1 MVTQIYLVRHG
12 ETAWSV
18 AGQHT
23 GRTDLP
29 LTPAGEKRGTQL
41 RERLRGIVFSQV
53 LTSPLQRARQTCE
66 LAGLGATARIEPA
79 LREWDY
85 GDYEGETTATI
96 RLRRPGWE
104 LFRDGCPKGESPES
118 VSKRADLVVD
128 SLRAVDGIVAVF
140 SHGHFLRAL
149 AMRWVELPIAEAKH
163 FPLNTAAISLLGFE
177 HASDPAIVRW
187 NVGSD

>member
-29 LTPAGEKRGTQL
+29 LTATGEKRGTQL

-66 LAGLGATARIEPA
+66 LAGLGTAARIEPA

-96 RLRRPGWE
+96 QLRRPGWE
-104 LFRDGCPKGESPES
+104 LFRDGCPKGDSPES
-118 VSKRADLVVD
+118 VSKRADRVVD
-128 SLRAVDGIVAVF
+128 SLRAMDGIVAVF

-149 AMRWVELPIAEAKH
+149 AMRWIELSIAEAKH

-177 HASDPAIVRW
+177 HATDPAIARW